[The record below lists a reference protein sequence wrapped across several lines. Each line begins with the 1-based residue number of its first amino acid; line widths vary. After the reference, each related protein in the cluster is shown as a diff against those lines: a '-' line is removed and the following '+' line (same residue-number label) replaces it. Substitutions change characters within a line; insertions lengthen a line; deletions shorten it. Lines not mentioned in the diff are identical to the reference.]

1 MDGIMVKNYGLTCII
16 VYGDL
21 ELPVQAAEGI
31 LLAET
36 IILAIK
42 SYANLQLAS
51 MADNNGKVV
60 T

>member
-1 MDGIMVKNYGLTCII
+1 V
-16 VYGDL
+16 
-21 ELPVQAAEGI
+21 
-31 LLAET
+31 ET

-42 SYANLQLAS
+42 PYANLQLAS